1 MAKLMLKTCRWAV
14 VFAVSMLITAQNV
27 SAQNITIDPGI
38 DLTADGATL
47 GLLISGCNLTASS
60 ANTLGGRG
68 HFSIGV
74 SGTLSHPSFRVGS
87 VSSGSL
93 AAILRVGV
101 LEGVNLGPSVHGLGS
116 MDLYLRLGTLIT
128 NGRESANVNIWGLG
142 TRIGILRNS
151 ILSPAVSISAGY
163 HRTGNFGLAKVIHG
177 THPGPQD
184 ADVSTWSLRC
194 ELSKNLFFL
203 TPVAG
208 VGLNRNRIKSTRTVI
223 PTGSGPSGLNPNINY
238 FDPQGFEVIRKD
250 LIYYA
255 GVEWN
260 FFLMRLGLELGRTG
274 GETFGG
280 LGLRVAI

>member
-1 MAKLMLKTCRWAV
+1 MKIGRWLTMLA
-14 VFAVSMLITAQNV
+14 AAMLIAAQNV

-47 GLLISGCNLTASS
+47 GVLISGCNLTASS
-60 ANTLGGRG
+60 ANTLGGWG
-68 HFSIGV
+68 HFSVGV
-74 SGTLSHPSFRVGS
+74 SGAFSHPSFRVGS

-93 AAILRVGV
+93 AAILRIGV

-128 NGRESANVNIWGLG
+128 NGRESASVNIWGLG

-163 HRTGNFGLAKVIHG
+163 HKTGNFGLAKVIHG

-208 VGLNRNRIKSTRTVI
+208 VGLNRSRIKSTRTGI
-223 PTGSGPSGLNPNINY
+223 PYGSGPSGLNPNINY
-238 FDPQGFEVIRKD
+238 FAPEGFEVTRKD

-274 GETFGG
+274 SETFGG
-280 LGLRVAI
+280 LGLRFAI